1 MTQKEALKIL
11 KMGKNVFLTGPAG
24 SGKTYLLN
32 EYINFLNERGVNI
45 AVTASTGI
53 AATHIKGITIHSWSG
68 LGIKENLTDYDLD
81 FLEQK
86 QYLWKRYEKT
96 KVLIIDEISML
107 SANTLDS
114 VDKIA
119 RMFKRSDSPFGGMQ
133 VIFCGDFFQLPPI
146 IKNIRNNEGFI
157 DYDEEPK
164 TPFAFNSNSW
174 RNSDLQICY
183 LSEQFRQKDNDLLNI
198 LNSIRQ
204 NKIENNLKEI
214 LKNRILENEDEEIT
228 KLYTHN
234 INVDD
239 FNQKK
244 LDSIDQPTKIY
255 KMTSKGNKKLVETLK
270 RGCLVPEN
278 LILKKDALVM
288 FVKNNAT
295 AGYVN
300 GTVGKIIDFED
311 GYPVVQTKDGEI
323 FTALPQTWSIEEGQ
337 KVLAQIEQV
346 PLKLAWAVTIHKSQG
361 MTLNRAFI
369 DLTKS
374 FVEGQGYV
382 ALSRVKDLSGLYL
395 KGFNQK
401 SLEVHTDVLK
411 IDKEFKD
418 LSNENF
424 ENINKIKDKNF
435 EKEHSDFLKKIDA
448 KDYKISDNK
457 GNKLSTFQITKSF
470 IDEKRTIDEISSQ
483 RGLTKGTIIG
493 HIDKLLETKS
503 LKQKDILYLK
513 PDTKEFAKMLNEIKE
528 VLEELDDDKLTPIFK
543 ALNKKYTF
551 EEIKFAKLFL

>member
-24 SGKTYLLN
+24 SGKTFLLN

-68 LGIKENLTDYDLD
+68 LGIKEKLTDYDLD

-107 SANTLDS
+107 SAETLDS
-114 VDKIA
+114 IDKIA
-119 RMFKRSDSPFGGMQ
+119 RMFKRNNFPFGGMQ

-146 IKNIRNNEGFI
+146 IKKNPETELFI
-157 DYDEEPK
+157 DYEEVSK
-164 TPFAFNSNSW
+164 SPFAFNSKAW
-174 RNSDLQICY
+174 KDSDLQICY
-183 LSEQFRQKDNDLLNI
+183 LSEQFRQKDNELLKI
-198 LNSIRQ
+198 LNSIRKS
-204 NKIENNLKEI
+204 KIANEIKEI
-214 LKNRILENEDEEIT
+214 LSNRILENEDEEIT

-234 INVDD
+234 INVDS

-255 KMTSKGNKKLVETLK
+255 KMTSKGNKKLVESLK
-270 RGCLVPEN
+270 RSCLVPEN

-288 FVKNNAT
+288 FVKNNPT

-311 GYPVVQTKDGEI
+311 DYPVVETKDGE
-323 FTALPQTWSIEEGQ
+323 FFNALPQSWSIEEGQ
-337 KVLAQIEQV
+337 KILAQIEQV

-361 MTLNRAFI
+361 MTLDRAFI
-369 DLTKS
+369 DLSNS
-374 FVEGQGYV
+374 FIEGQGYV
-382 ALSRVKDLSGLYL
+382 ALSRVKNLDGLYL

-401 SLEVHTDVLK
+401 SLEVHKDVLE
-411 IDKEFKD
+411 IDEEFKN
-418 LSNENF
+418 LSSENF
-424 ENINKIKDKNF
+424 RNIKNIKDEEF
-435 EKEHSDFLKKIDA
+435 EKEHFKFLKKIDA
-448 KDYKISDNK
+448 KDYKISDNQ
-457 GNKLSTFQITKSF
+457 GNKLSTYRITKSL
-470 IDEKRTIDEISSQ
+470 IKEKRTIDEIVSQ
-483 RGLTKGTIIG
+483 RGLTKGTIIN
-493 HIDKLLETKS
+493 HLEKLIEIKS
-503 LKQKDILYLK
+503 ISKKDILYLK
-513 PDTKEFAKMLNEIKE
+513 PETKEFQKMLNEIGS
-528 VLEELDDDKLTPIFK
+528 VLEEEPKKLTPVFK
-543 ALNKKYTF
+543 ALNGKYTF
-551 EEIKFAKLFL
+551 DEIRFAKLFL